1 MDSGPPPPPATAR
14 LASPIVALPDEVDT
28 VVVGAGLA
36 GLAAATTL
44 HRAGASVLVL
54 EAAEASGGRVRTDV
68 VDGLRLDRGF
78 QVLNPGYPSVPSLV
92 DLDALDLHAYDAG
105 VRVHS
110 GGRARVLADP
120 RRVPG
125 AALSSLLAPV
135 GTVRDK
141 VALVRLA
148 VRVGSGDVQKF
159 LRRPD
164 VTAREVFHEAG
175 VSDRLVDSTLRP
187 FLAGVFLEPDLVT
200 SGRLALLILRS
211 FVRGSPSLPALGIQ
225 ALPDTMAAAL
235 PAGTVRTGETV
246 DRVRTGSVDTAG
258 GGRVRARAVIV
269 ATDAP
274 AAGRLLPGLTVPD
287 GRSVTTWYHLADN
300 DPADLADGRRI
311 LTVDGQAR
319 GPVVNTSVL
328 TTVAPS
334 YGPPGAVLVSS
345 SCLGVDTSAAAEQ
358 AVRTHLR
365 LLYGVSVAGW
375 RTVRPAV
382 VPWALPAQPPPL
394 AVRRP
399 VRYAA
404 GLWVCGDH
412 RDTASVQG
420 ALVSGR
426 RAAHDALASTVPSP
440 TPS

>member
-1 MDSGPPPPPATAR
+1 M
-14 LASPIVALPDEVDT
+14 ALPDEVDA

-44 HRAGASVLVL
+44 HRAGVGVLVL
-54 EAAEASGGRVRTDV
+54 EAADAPGGRVRTDV

-78 QVLNPGYPSVPSLV
+78 QVLNPGYPTVPSLV
-92 DLDALDLHAYDAG
+92 DLDALDLRAYDAG

-135 GTVRDK
+135 GTLRDK
-141 VALVRLA
+141 AALVRLA
-148 VRVGSGDVQKF
+148 LRVGSGDVERF

-164 VTAREVFHEAG
+164 ATAREVFIAAG
-175 VSDRLVDSTLRP
+175 ISDRLVDSTLRP
-187 FLAGVFLEPDLVT
+187 FLAGVFLEPDLAT

-225 ALPDTMAAAL
+225 ALPEAMAAAL
-235 PAGTVRTGETV
+235 PPGTVRTGEPV
-246 DRVRTGSVDTAG
+246 DRVRTGSVGTAG
-258 GGRVRARAVIV
+258 GGRVRARAVFV

-274 AAGRLLPGLTVPD
+274 AAGRLLPGVAVPD
-287 GRSVTTWYHLADN
+287 GRSVTTWYHLADT
-300 DPADLADGRRI
+300 DPADLADGRPI
-311 LTVDGQAR
+311 VTVDGQRR

-328 TTVAPS
+328 TTVAAT
-334 YGPPGAVLVSS
+334 YGPPGTVLVSS
-345 SCLGVDTSAAAEQ
+345 SSLGVDTSAAAER
-358 AVRTHLR
+358 AVRTHLQ

-394 AVRRP
+394 GIRRP

-426 RAAHDALASTVPSP
+426 RAARDALAGTLVGSVS
-440 TPS
+440 